1 MDVRKHLDCMIGASR
16 TKKQYLREMLE
27 LTREQGNIIE
37 QKDVEGL
44 SRLIDEKQTRIDE
57 INSLDDVFEESLM
70 RVKQELK
77 VNDLKE
83 LLARESNYQSHMVLL
98 KKEVSEIMILI
109 EDLKKLEKEN
119 SEKLTHQK
127 GEVTKKLKEARNNK
141 LAANRFFNS
150 RRSVTP
156 NPTFFDTKK

>member
-1 MDVRKHLDCMIGASR
+1 MDVRKHLDCMIGASK

-37 QKDVEGL
+37 QQDVEGL

-57 INSLDDVFEESLM
+57 INTLDDVFEESFM
-70 RVKQELK
+70 RIKQELK
-77 VNDLKE
+77 VNDIKE
-83 LLARESNYQSHMVLL
+83 LLEIESNYQSHMVLL
-98 KKEVSEIMILI
+98 KKEVSEIITLI
-109 EDLKKLEKEN
+109 EDLKNLEKEN
-119 SEKLTHQK
+119 SEKLSRQK
-127 GEVTKKLKEARNNK
+127 DDVSRKLKEVRSNK
-141 LAANRFFNS
+141 LAANRYFNS